1 MFVNSDE
8 FVLFFVMTFPF
19 ASFSLNIAV
28 ISGLS
33 TLLLN
38 IVDVAPM
45 YMISGSGSQTS
56 ATFVQDYD
64 PSEAKIAIYSDSL
77 GTAQIKKVWQHN
89 NDNSSTKAD
98 NSDIYFKI
106 RWKIC

>member
-1 MFVNSDE
+1 
-8 FVLFFVMTFPF
+8 
-19 ASFSLNIAV
+19 
-28 ISGLS
+28 
-33 TLLLN
+33 
-38 IVDVAPM
+38 
-45 YMISGSGSQTS
+45 MISGSGSQTS

-98 NSDIYFKI
+98 NSDIYFTVKNSSGVAV
-106 RWKIC
+106 KATGSAGSYTYSASGSVSQFKLNSSNTF